1 MEINQAYE
9 SACSLVI
16 HRPSTSYDVY
26 AQVDKSRKT
35 QNANVNDNVYAVVE
49 SPGSLGI
56 QQPSTSNDVYAQ
68 VDKSRKLQNANDND
82 TIYAD
87 VDKTKKKDSDTTG

>member
-9 SACSLVI
+9 SAGSLGI
-16 HRPSTSYDVY
+16 QRPSTSYDVY

-49 SPGSLGI
+49 SSDSLGI
-56 QQPSTSNDVYAQ
+56 QLPSTSHDVYAQ
-68 VDKSRKLQNANDND
+68 VDKSRKLQNANEND
-82 TIYAD
+82 TIYED
-87 VDKTKKKDSDTTG
+87 VDKTKKKDSATTG